1 MPSLELLLSAPGSSR
16 CGEFQ
21 RRLEVGGAPGAG
33 LGEGQDPSQA
43 GAPPGASIQGISM
56 GLPSAGGLALRSSLP
71 QVREVSG
78 GPSGRYSRLW
88 HCAVSSGKKE
98 PPVQLPH
105 PPPKFSLLD
114 ISLASGRW

>member
-43 GAPPGASIQGISM
+43 GAPQE
-56 GLPSAGGLALRSSLP
+56 L
-71 QVREVSG
+71 Q
-78 GPSGRYSRLW
+78 SRGSPW
-88 HCAVSSGKKE
+88 GYHQQA
-98 PPVQLPH
+98 
-105 PPPKFSLLD
+105 
-114 ISLASGRW
+114 A